1 MATETNSMDSKESIA
16 IFTEFFENNCID
28 KIASTNSVL
37 EVGFDSLSK
46 WNIDLANELLANPED
61 TIKAAEIALK
71 SIDITEDKELSVWF
85 VGLPKSQQK
94 NIWQVRKNDIG
105 GMLGLRG
112 IINKISPITPICKSA
127 RFECPVCGS
136 VINVLQQDS
145 MFKEPNKCLPKGTK
159 VWTSNGLMP
168 IEEANKVLCMDYEGD
183 LIESKAK
190 IIHTGRQE
198 IWRIND
204 EIECSSD
211 HLWFVLRNGKCRF
224 LPTKDLNTG
233 DVLYRIYGKNM
244 HNLQKNVSS
253 RPLIKKKKRQGRVQG
268 SAFGE
273 TNMFSRM
280 QVKTSSSLSAGKRK
294 NKDGRGEDYNI
305 ISTRP
310 ILHQRYCQSDAN
322 KQESCIS
329 KIEAQGNHFK
339 RFSNTTENRYKAR
352 KNNFSDWRGKSQL
365 QAWKEMWG
373 EILQE
378 HNEKIWIKQMPFL
391 WNKENINSPS
401 QGFKSF
407 ESSHIQPNDS
417 LQFVPYE
424 VSRIV
429 KVHKQVEMY
438 DLQVLDYNNFILE
451 NGVVSHN
458 CSCGRKGRMTLLHK
472 EMEDTIKL
480 GLIDDLMEEDNADRS
495 IAREKLSILSG
506 VNLTSQDIDRRLK
519 PGKKVIINGYFKYTQ
534 KANSKEFDLVFQANS
549 IEFVEVGWDTVKVNK
564 TEERQIKELAKQD
577 NIIERLSGSI
587 ADVEGF
593 KEVKEACLLLLAGAP
608 HMHDKNGHLVS
619 RGTIHVLLIGNPGT
633 GKSFLAKRAGA
644 ISPLHYFQS
653 AATASGKGLV
663 ASVVKD
669 PDIDGYAVY
678 PGVVVMAS
686 KGVATI
692 DEIDKTNKDDYGDH
706 NNAMNECEVTIAKAN
721 IKARL
726 EADTSYLATA
736 NPEHRVFTAFEPYHE
751 QIAMPK
757 DFQDRFDIIFPMMP
771 SDKAEERDRIM
782 DIMLE
787 RHIGD
792 EEQKKWN
799 PEFTHEFIRKYI
811 AYCRRANPKPKVSR
825 ELFKTIKK
833 RLSELMRPKDE
844 EQVKV
849 SYRHLESIMRF
860 AYASARLR
868 LRDITESDIDLAFS
882 LKFASFKEL
891 GIIDISGT
899 YNWSVEEGVQEEK
912 ISDDKV
918 IHDVLKEMLPDKENL
933 AEIQE
938 IVNACIKKGIDEE
951 KVDEYIEKKKMIG
964 DYIEARRGF
973 LKRE

>member
-1 MATETNSMDSKESIA
+1 MASETARMDAKESIV

-127 RFECPVCGS
+127 KFECPTCGS
-136 VINVLQQDS
+136 ITTILQTDTA
-145 MFKEPNKCLPKGTK
+145 FKEP
-159 VWTSNGLMP
+159 
-168 IEEANKVLCMDYEGD
+168 
-183 LIESKAK
+183 SK
-190 IIHTGRQE
+190 
-198 IWRIND
+198 
-204 EIECSSD
+204 
-211 HLWFVLRNGKCRF
+211 
-224 LPTKDLNTG
+224 
-233 DVLYRIYGKNM
+233 
-244 HNLQKNVSS
+244 
-253 RPLIKKKKRQGRVQG
+253 
-268 SAFGE
+268 
-273 TNMFSRM
+273 
-280 QVKTSSSLSAGKRK
+280 
-294 NKDGRGEDYNI
+294 
-305 ISTRP
+305 
-310 ILHQRYCQSDAN
+310 
-322 KQESCIS
+322 
-329 KIEAQGNHFK
+329 
-339 RFSNTTENRYKAR
+339 
-352 KNNFSDWRGKSQL
+352 
-365 QAWKEMWG
+365 
-373 EILQE
+373 
-378 HNEKIWIKQMPFL
+378 
-391 WNKENINSPS
+391 
-401 QGFKSF
+401 
-407 ESSHIQPNDS
+407 
-417 LQFVPYE
+417 
-424 VSRIV
+424 
-429 KVHKQVEMY
+429 
-438 DLQVLDYNNFILE
+438 
-451 NGVVSHN
+451 
-458 CSCGRKGRMTLLHK
+458 CSCGRKGRMIMLHK

-506 VNLTSQDIDRRLK
+506 DNLTSQDIDRRLK
-519 PGKKVIINGYFKYTQ
+519 PGKKVIINGYFKYMQ

-577 NIIERLSGSI
+577 DIIERLSDSI

-593 KEVKEACLLLLAGAP
+593 KEVKAACLLLLAGAP
-608 HMHDKNGHLVS
+608 HMHDKNKHLVS

-736 NPEHRVFTAFEPYHE
+736 NPEHRVFTTFEPYHE

-891 GIIDISGT
+891 GIIDISGA

-918 IHDVLKEMLPDKENL
+918 IHDILKEMLPDTSAL

-938 IVNACIKKGIDEE
+938 IVNACIKKGIEEE
-951 KVDEYIEKKKMIG
+951 KVDEYIEKKKMMG
-964 DYIEARRGF
+964 DFIEPKRGF
-973 LKRE
+973 LKRM